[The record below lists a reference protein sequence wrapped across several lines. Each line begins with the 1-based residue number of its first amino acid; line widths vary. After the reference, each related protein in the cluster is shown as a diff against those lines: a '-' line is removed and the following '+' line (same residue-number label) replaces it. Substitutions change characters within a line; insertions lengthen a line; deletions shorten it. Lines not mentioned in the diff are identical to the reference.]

1 MRIFFIFLTA
11 VWWSC
16 QACHSL
22 SSRRPLTALSTASC
36 TYTHAQQAAPTHTHS
51 KLHLHTHTH
60 TCTVT
65 SDWRDAGSGADLLL
79 QVSCHALSECVV
91 HAAGLSVQ
99 QESVCLPA
107 GTQPVT
113 PSALSPPPPPPPPHT
128 YRSLKSGSSFSF
140 WISLTAFRSVVS
152 MSTTSSGS
160 RGVCARTHTLTCTTT
175 TTSSLYCIYIYHRS
189 SVRYS
194 IYAYTCTCSS

>member
-1 MRIFFIFLTA
+1 MPATA
-11 VWWSC
+11 CPADARSL
-16 QACHSL
+16 HS
-22 SSRRPLTALSTASC
+22 PL
-36 TYTHAQQAAPTHTHS
+36 QAAPTHTH
-51 KLHLHTHTH
+51 
-60 TCTVT
+60 TCTVTRARASTVT

-79 QVSCHALSECVV
+79 QVSCHAFSERVV

-113 PSALSPPPPPPPPHT
+113 PSALSPPPSPPPHT

-152 MSTTSSGS
+152 ISTTSSGS

-175 TTSSLYCIYIYHRS
+175 TTSSVYCIYIYHRS